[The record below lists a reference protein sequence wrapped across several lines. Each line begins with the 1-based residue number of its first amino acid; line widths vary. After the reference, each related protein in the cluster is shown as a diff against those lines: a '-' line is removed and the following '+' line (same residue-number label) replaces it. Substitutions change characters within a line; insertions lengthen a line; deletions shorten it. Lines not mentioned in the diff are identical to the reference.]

1 MGHASLLRQ
10 EQVSDNWG
18 AYIST
23 PGYGSQGKLIPN
35 CRRRPTGRR
44 HIYGCLL
51 PRAGGEGSHP
61 VKGKGRY
68 ACPGDYSERRKFTR
82 SCFCASL
89 SWLNL
94 SITALASEAC
104 HRLLPALLWARMA
117 TSRSLVRPSW

>member
-1 MGHASLLRQ
+1 MGHASLLRH

-23 PGYGSQGKLIPN
+23 PSYGSQGKLIPHGPPGPPGGPPI
-35 CRRRPTGRR
+35 C
-44 HIYGCLL
+44 GCL
-51 PRAGGEGSHP
+51 PPGAGGEASHP

-94 SITALASEAC
+94 SITAL
-104 HRLLPALLWARMA
+104 
-117 TSRSLVRPSW
+117 